1 MNEHLNAD
9 QAELDQF
16 NQSADQWWDP
26 EGEMGPLH
34 SINPARLAYIEKQC
48 GGLQRLSAV
57 DVGCGGGILSEALAA
72 AGASV
77 TGIDLAE
84 QALEVAREHAAE
96 SGLQVDY
103 HLQSAE
109 QLAAEQ
115 PASFDLVCCM
125 EMLEHVPDPAAI
137 VQACAT
143 LVKPGGVVV
152 LSTINRTAKA
162 FALAIIGA
170 EYVLGLIPRGTH
182 DYAKLIKPSE
192 LSAWARQAGLATH
205 DISGIRY
212 NPMTGGARVVPHDVD
227 INYLLTARPA

>member
-1 MNEHLNAD
+1 M
-9 QAELDQF
+9 AE
-16 NQSADQWWDP
+16 
-26 EGEMGPLH
+26 
-34 SINPARLAYIEKQC
+34 K
-48 GGLQRLSAV
+48 
-57 DVGCGGGILSEALAA
+57 
-72 AGASV
+72 GATV
-77 TGIDLAE
+77 TGIDMAE
-84 QALEVAREHAAE
+84 PSIEVARTHARE
-96 SGLQVDY
+96 RDVQVDY
-103 HLQSAE
+103 RCTTAE
-109 QLAAEQ
+109 QVADQHAGEF
-115 PASFDLVCCM
+115 SLVTCM